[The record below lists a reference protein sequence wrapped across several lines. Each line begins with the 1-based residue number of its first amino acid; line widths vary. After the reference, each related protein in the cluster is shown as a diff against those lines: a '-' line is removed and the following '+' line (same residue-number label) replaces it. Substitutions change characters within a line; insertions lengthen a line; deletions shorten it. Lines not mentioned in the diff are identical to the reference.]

1 MYLRLTSLERCEW
14 QHMHYCVRVCAF
26 VCAHVIVW
34 SVTVRASKCVENYK
48 CWLWCYTSN
57 LRGQDVCSVCVEIDG
72 FDGECGKYAKL
83 PRLLSTSES
92 TCLIYK
98 PQKDEEFIG
107 AGIYSLAIIQKTISA
122 MKSCDAGVRM
132 NTSGLLLRMKAKKNK
147 QAELGAAP

>member
-1 MYLRLTSLERCEW
+1 M
-14 QHMHYCVRVCAF
+14 
-26 VCAHVIVW
+26 
-34 SVTVRASKCVENYK
+34 
-48 CWLWCYTSN
+48 
-57 LRGQDVCSVCVEIDG
+57 CSVCVEIDG

-132 NTSGLLLRMKAKKNK
+132 NTSGLLLRMKANKK